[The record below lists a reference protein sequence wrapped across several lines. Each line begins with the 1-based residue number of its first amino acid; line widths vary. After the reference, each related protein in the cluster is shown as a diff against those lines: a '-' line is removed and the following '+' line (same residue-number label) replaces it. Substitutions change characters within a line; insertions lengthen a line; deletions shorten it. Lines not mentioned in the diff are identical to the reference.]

1 MLNGSRLGAGAVL
14 GAGALLPEGREVPE
28 GMLALGIPARV
39 VGPVGAAG
47 MVGNAAH
54 YVRNAERYRAE
65 LEQVQPAGV
74 LEAQP

>member
-1 MLNGSRLGAGAVL
+1 
-14 GAGALLPEGREVPE
+14 
-28 GMLALGIPARV
+28 

-65 LEQVQPAGV
+65 LEQVQPARV